1 MSTEHILSV
10 KYARALLQLALE
22 EKTAER
28 VLTDLQLSA
37 EFFGQGEGRQLLVNP
52 LLTQAQKTGAV
63 RKVLEGQVLPLTV
76 TLLCLLIEKR
86 RGGLVSGIARAYA
99 IEWRRLQNQDVAKVF
114 TAVPLDKRQFEL
126 LRQRL
131 SGITGKTVDLQQ
143 VVDEKMLAGARVELG
158 DRVLDGSL
166 EGRMAQLRRALQEN

>member
-86 RGGLVSGIARAYA
+86 RGGLVSGIAG
-99 IEWRRLQNQDVAKVF
+99 VH
-114 TAVPLDKRQFEL
+114 
-126 LRQRL
+126 
-131 SGITGKTVDLQQ
+131 
-143 VVDEKMLAGARVELG
+143 
-158 DRVLDGSL
+158 
-166 EGRMAQLRRALQEN
+166 RRAFG

>member
-1 MSTEHILSV
+1 
-10 KYARALLQLALE
+10 
-22 EKTAER
+22 
-28 VLTDLQLSA
+28 
-37 EFFGQGEGRQLLVNP
+37 
-52 LLTQAQKTGAV
+52 
-63 RKVLEGQVLPLTV
+63 
-76 TLLCLLIEKR
+76 
-86 RGGLVSGIARAYA
+86 
-99 IEWRRLQNQDVAKVF
+99 VF